1 MNLKRLLLSVLAV
14 LLVIFVLDFY
24 VHHSLLRADY
34 DAIRSQLR
42 PRDGSRF
49 GQNWFFLSELLLALP
64 MVALYA
70 RLAMQ
75 HGSSWSLGL
84 RYGFV
89 IGLLAYGQLAFQY
102 AMMPLPL
109 LLCAKWFGYGVAK
122 CIACGLV
129 LGWVYKPASPQ

>member
-1 MNLKRLLLSVLAV
+1 MNLKRLLLAVLAV
-14 LLVIFVLDFY
+14 MLVIFALDFY
-24 VHHSLLRADY
+24 VHHTLLRADY

-49 GQNWFFLSELLLALP
+49 GQNWFFLSEFLLALP
-64 MVALYA
+64 MIALYA
-70 RLAMQ
+70 RLAVQ
-75 HGSSWSLGL
+75 QGSGWWLGL

-109 LLCAKWFGYGVAK
+109 LLCAKWFGFGVAK
-122 CIACGLV
+122 CMVCGVV
-129 LGWVYKPASPQ
+129 LGAVYKPAFPH